1 MAQDTICRRFLE
13 VCSRDSSRPAIIF
26 PRKGKWIEQTW
37 SNYKSVVEE
46 VSLGLRSLGIKPGD
60 RVAILANTRPEWAYC
75 DMAILCLGAITVPI
89 YHSST
94 PEDIAHILL
103 NSESKILI
111 CENVSLLKRFSEVA
125 SQTKVQK
132 VICIDFDADKITD
145 PEIFSFEKLQGL
157 GAKEIKL
164 NPLAFQESA
173 KKVNLD
179 DVATIVY
186 TSGTTGIPKGVVL
199 THTQVMSEVVDIF
212 PLLGISVKDRTLT
225 FLPFTHVLG
234 RIELWGHT
242 IIGYTMCYAEGIDR
256 IRDNFAK
263 TKPTVMVAVP
273 RIFEK
278 IYGAIQ
284 LQADTSKIKKKI
296 FSWAVSV
303 GNQVSRCKL
312 ERRTLPISVAL
323 QYQLAK
329 KLVFDKINHGLGGS
343 LRFVFSGGAPL
354 NPNIAE
360 FFHAVGL
367 TLLEGYGLTE
377 TTAAITVNTPFD
389 YKFGTVGK
397 AIGDVKLKLAE
408 DGEILVQSKKV
419 MKEYYLDPKSTAE
432 VMQDGWFKTGDI
444 GEFTADGFLKITDR
458 KKDLIKSAGGKFIA
472 PQKIEGLLKE
482 TDFISNVHI
491 HGDQKKYVVALLTL
505 DPQATKHFAETND
518 ISYKDFASLIK
529 NPKIREHVHELISE
543 TNSHLAS
550 YETVKNFEI
559 LDHEFSIEN
568 GELTPSLKVRRKFVD
583 EKYKGLIETMY

>member
-13 VCSRDSSRPAIIF
+13 VCSRDSSRPAIVF

-46 VSLGLRSLGIKPGD
+46 VGLGLRSLGVQAHD

-75 DMAILCLGAITVPI
+75 DMGILCLGAVTVPI

-94 PEDIAHILL
+94 TEDIAHILI
-103 NSESKILI
+103 NSESKIVI
-111 CENVSLLKRFSEVA
+111 CENLLLYKKLSEIRA
-125 SQTKVQK
+125 KTKIQK
-132 VICIDFDADKITD
+132 IICIDFD
-145 PEIFSFEKLQGL
+145 PEKMNDSEVYSFEKLQEF
-157 GAKEIKL
+157 GAKEIKA
-164 NPLAFQESA
+164 NPLAFQESS

-179 DVATIVY
+179 GIATIVY

-199 THTQVMSEVVDIF
+199 THTQIMSEVGDIF
-212 PLLGISVKDRTLT
+212 PLLGISAKDRTLT
-225 FLPFTHVLG
+225 FLPFTHILG

-242 IIGYTMCYAEGIDR
+242 IIGYTMCYAESIDR

-284 LQADTSKIKKKI
+284 LQAETSKIEKKL
-296 FSWAVSV
+296 FNWAVSV
-303 GNQVSRCKL
+303 GSQVSRCKL
-312 ERRTLPISVAL
+312 ERRALPIAVAL
-323 QYQLAK
+323 QYQIAK
-329 KLVFDKINHGLGGS
+329 KLVFNKINHGLGGN

-397 AIGDVKLKLAE
+397 AIGD
-408 DGEILVQSKKV
+408 
-419 MKEYYLDPKSTAE
+419 
-432 VMQDGWFKTGDI
+432 
-444 GEFTADGFLKITDR
+444 
-458 KKDLIKSAGGKFIA
+458 
-472 PQKIEGLLKE
+472 
-482 TDFISNVHI
+482 
-491 HGDQKKYVVALLTL
+491 
-505 DPQATKHFAETND
+505 
-518 ISYKDFASLIK
+518 
-529 NPKIREHVHELISE
+529 
-543 TNSHLAS
+543 
-550 YETVKNFEI
+550 
-559 LDHEFSIEN
+559 
-568 GELTPSLKVRRKFVD
+568 PS
-583 EKYKGLIETMY
+583 